1 ASARA
6 PAFGVYASASAAAST
21 RRRTSSEMGRLPDS
35 AYDAVLRL
43 TPASRATSPIV
54 ATLTSWLLNRFDGCV
69 ALLPRHRCPGAALVL
84 GVGTEGSAVRRKLA
98 NRFNDVG

>member
-1 ASARA
+1 VELGEQTEDLGLGG
-6 PAFGVYASASAAAST
+6 GVYASASAAAST

-54 ATLTSWLLNRFDGCV
+54 ATLTS
-69 ALLPRHRCPGAALVL
+69 
-84 GVGTEGSAVRRKLA
+84 
-98 NRFNDVG
+98 